1 MKNKNKKGEKK
12 MKATLK
18 EYDLVW
24 LKQTDFKGEEW
35 TLGIVQGFTKKMIKC
50 EDLTRP
56 ELKQSKLKVG
66 NFLPKNVKPL
76 TEEEIKYSS
85 LYTDKQKEIIKRDDL
100 EMQTLSKAFTIME
113 TNKGEK

>member
-1 MKNKNKKGEKK
+1 MGMNNKGEKK

-24 LKQTDFKGEEW
+24 LKQTDFKGDCW
-35 TLGIVQGFTKKMIKC
+35 TLGIVKGFTKKMIKC
-50 EDLTRP
+50 EDLARP
-56 ELKQSKLKVG
+56 EVKQSKLRVG

-76 TEEEIKYSS
+76 TEKEIKDCS

-100 EMQTLSKAFTIME
+100 EMRTLSKAFYIME
-113 TNKGEK
+113 TNQGGK